1 MGNFIP
7 SMGTLIWS
15 EDLDVEPT
23 VSKPHYSINLHSTP
37 HTSFRDLCDP
47 SRFVAT
53 HGCRTIQQ
61 ALSTSKELTW
71 TQMATLKLWE
81 ISRRKARHN

>member
-1 MGNFIP
+1 MGNFMP

-15 EDLDVEPT
+15 EDLDVEPRT
-23 VSKPHYSINLHSTP
+23 VE
-37 HTSFRDLCDP
+37 
-47 SRFVAT
+47 
-53 HGCRTIQQ
+53 Q

-71 TQMATLKLWE
+71 TQMATLKPRE